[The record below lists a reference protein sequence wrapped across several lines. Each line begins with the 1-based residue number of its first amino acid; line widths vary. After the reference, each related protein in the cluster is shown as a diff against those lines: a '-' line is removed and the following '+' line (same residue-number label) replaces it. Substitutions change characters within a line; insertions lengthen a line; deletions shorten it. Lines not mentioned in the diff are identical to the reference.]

1 MRCDCLLKALC
12 YFHPSS
18 LILANDL
25 FSQSTSA
32 NLADEVKFKTI
43 IPASSLVVRDHC
55 WLTDGKWL
63 LPVSPKWCVGPSS
76 IPCILDSCFTRN
88 YICWIFGISWLKSSQ
103 FWARWWEHVLSTNV
117 AWVRFTDSAHVY
129 FVFVGFL
136 LCSVSKSLKR
146 RPRLGIKLSRGYR
159 KAIFIRQFLVVSHN
173 QSRS

>member
-1 MRCDCLLKALC
+1 MRCDCLLKVLC

-43 IPASSLVVRDHC
+43 IPASSLVVRDYC

-63 LPVSPKWCVGPSS
+63 LPVSPKWCVSPSS
-76 IPCILDSCFTRN
+76 FPCKLDPCFTRN
-88 YICWIFGISWLKSSQ
+88 YICWIFWISWLKSSQ

-129 FVFVGFL
+129 LYLLVF
-136 LCSVSKSLKR
+136 CSAPLVKVWKEGQHWELNFQEVIGKR
-146 RPRLGIKLSRGYR
+146 S
-159 KAIFIRQFLVVSHN
+159 S
-173 QSRS
+173 